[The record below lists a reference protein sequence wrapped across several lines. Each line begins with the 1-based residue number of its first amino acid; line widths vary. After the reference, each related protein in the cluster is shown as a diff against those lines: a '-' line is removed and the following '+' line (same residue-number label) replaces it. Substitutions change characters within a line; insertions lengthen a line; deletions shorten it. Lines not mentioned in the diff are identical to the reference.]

1 MGIGNLEN
9 NEILGTNQWSQELNE
24 EEIVKSIKLKLER
37 LLEDLTES
45 QSKVEIL
52 QRKEEEMQEIIDELQ
67 ISKE

>member
-45 QSKVEIL
+45 QSKVEIF